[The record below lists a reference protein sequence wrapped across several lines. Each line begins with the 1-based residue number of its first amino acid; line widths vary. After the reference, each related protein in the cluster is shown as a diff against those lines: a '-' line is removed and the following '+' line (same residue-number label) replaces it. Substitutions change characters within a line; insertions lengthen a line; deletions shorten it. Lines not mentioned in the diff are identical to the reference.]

1 MYQGVSVNVLTEAV
15 QAIHHSRVKFFLTW
29 TIIQRR
35 GENVQEINGVGRPFQ
50 IHQPVPAEKTE
61 RKPRVEGESLSVGEK
76 LNISELLREAKE
88 SPEVREKLVEQL
100 RAAIEQG
107 IYTIDPER
115 IAKHIMRQL

>member
-1 MYQGVSVNVLTEAV
+1 M
-15 QAIHHSRVKFFLTW
+15 
-29 TIIQRR
+29 
-35 GENVQEINGVGRPFQ
+35 QEINGVGRPFQ
-50 IHQPVPAEKTE
+50 IHQPVPGEKTE
-61 RKPRVEGESLSVGEK
+61 RKSRTEGESVRVGEK